1 MENLKFHLSPKHH
14 NTPLPLEK
22 LQFDLTEVGP
32 PERDKTDRLLR
43 DWNDVWVKR
52 HSSASTEYIEKRT
65 KRQKLPI
72 QFVQV
77 LTNFWYSHT

>member
-1 MENLKFHLSPKHH
+1 MS
-14 NTPLPLEK
+14 
-22 LQFDLTEVGP
+22 QGTEVGP
-32 PERDKTDRLLR
+32 PERDKTEGSQEL
-43 DWNDVWVKR
+43 NDVWVKR
-52 HSSASTEYIEKRT
+52 FVSASTEYIEKRT